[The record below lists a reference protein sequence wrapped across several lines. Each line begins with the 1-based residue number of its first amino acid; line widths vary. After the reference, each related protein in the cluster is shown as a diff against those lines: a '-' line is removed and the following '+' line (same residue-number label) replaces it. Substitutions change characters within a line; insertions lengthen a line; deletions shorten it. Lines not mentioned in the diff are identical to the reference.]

1 MTPDIPLKRGSRWTL
16 LVWIAAALLLLTP
29 AVAMRFTTEVAWT
42 PFDFMVWGA
51 ILSLA
56 CGTFELAVRA
66 SGSLAFRAGVAVA
79 VVISFLTIWVCGA
92 VGIIGDEDNPAN
104 LMFGC
109 VLLVAAA
116 GAYVGRFKAPGLARA
131 MLAAAFLQ
139 AVVAIIAQLI
149 GSVEGLIAGGVLTG
163 AWLLSA
169 WLFSRAARA
178 EGA

>member
-1 MTPDIPLKRGSRWTL
+1 MTTDITLKRGSRWTL

-29 AVAMRFTTEVAWT
+29 AVAMRFTKEVAWS
-42 PFDFMVWGA
+42 PFDFVVWGA
-51 ILSLA
+51 ILAIA

-79 VVISFLTIWVCGA
+79 VVISFLVVWVSGA
-92 VGIIGDEDNPAN
+92 VGIIGDEDNLAN

-116 GAYVGRFKAPGLARA
+116 GAYVGRFKAAGLARA
-131 MLAAAFLQ
+131 MVAAAFLQ
-139 AVVAIIAQLI
+139 AMVAIIALLI
-149 GSVEGLIAGGVLTG
+149 GSFEGFVASAILTA

-178 EGA
+178 EAV

>member
-1 MTPDIPLKRGSRWTL
+1 MTTDIPLKRGGRWTL

-42 PFDFMVWGA
+42 PFDFVVWGA
-51 ILSLA
+51 ILTLA

-79 VVISFLTIWVCGA
+79 VAIAFLVIWVSGA

-104 LMFGC
+104 LMFGG

-116 GAYVGRFKAPGLARA
+116 GAYVGRFKAAGLARA
-131 MLAAAFLQ
+131 MVAAAFPQ

-149 GSVEGLIAGGVLTG
+149 GSFEGFVASGILTG
-163 AWLLSA
+163 AWLLAA
-169 WLFSRAARA
+169 WLFNRAARA
-178 EGA
+178 EAA

>member
-1 MTPDIPLKRGSRWTL
+1 MTTDIILKRGSRWTL
-16 LVWIAAALLLLTP
+16 LVWIGAALLLLTP
-29 AVAMRFTTEVAWT
+29 AVAMRFTKEVAWT
-42 PFDFMVWGA
+42 PFDFVVWGA

-56 CGTFELAVRA
+56 CGTLELAVRA
-66 SGSLAFRAGVAVA
+66 SGSLAFRAGVAIA
-79 VVISFLTIWVCGA
+79 VVIAFLVVWVSGA

-116 GAYVGRFKAPGLARA
+116 GAYVGRFRAPGLARA

-139 AVVAIIAQLI
+139 AVVTIIARMI
-149 GSVEGLIAGGVLTG
+149 GSIEGFVAGGVLTA
-163 AWLLSA
+163 AWLLAA

-178 EGA
+178 EA